1 MENKLRKFK
10 VIDEE
15 GFISKIFGNDV
26 LIREYLKEGCFIGYI
41 DQENDLV
48 HPEMPNLTLIDSGGR
63 EFKYFKEIPL
73 EQEQEYWKE
82 NTPLEKSLLV
92 GKKCQGEKAFQIEH
106 VGEEIVL
113 LREVASGK
121 ESCTTKDNL
130 KSLLPDE
137 EEILFQKVLSKWKGL
152 TLDNAYDHRRSVVNL
167 GKFYDVVKEVFDEYY
182 KS

>member
-10 VIDEE
+10 LIDKECYFSNCHINKKSYDEYFSEE
-15 GFISKIFGNDV
+15 GTVEGYV
-26 LIREYLKEGCFIGYI
+26 REGYLFKS
-41 DQENDLV
+41 
-48 HPEMPNLTLIDSGGR
+48 DSHGSIAVIAPSEWGFF
-63 EFKYFKEIPL
+63 EEILP
-73 EQEQEYWKE
+73 EQEYWKE

-113 LREVASGK
+113 LKEVTSGK

-152 TLDNAYDHRRSVVNL
+152 TLDNAYDHRGSVVNL
-167 GKFYDVVKEVFDEYY
+167 ERFYDVVKEVFDEHY